1 MRFQDVMASEE
12 ELDFKNSC
20 LYNINHLLQILSQGR
35 EFCQE
40 HKDDDGSHHHHDGE
54 MMAFFCV

>member
-1 MRFQDVMASEE
+1 MASEE
-12 ELDFKNSC
+12 QLDFKNSH
-20 LYNINHLLQILSQGR
+20 LYYINHLLQIEFCRRRGR

-40 HKDDDGSHHHHDGE
+40 HKNDDESHHHHDGE